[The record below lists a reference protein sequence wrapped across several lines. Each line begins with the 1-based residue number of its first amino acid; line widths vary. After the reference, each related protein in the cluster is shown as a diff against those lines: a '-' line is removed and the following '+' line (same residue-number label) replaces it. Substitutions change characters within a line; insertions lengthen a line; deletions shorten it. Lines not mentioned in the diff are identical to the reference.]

1 MDETLKGLREELRRA
16 RSEAMAARSKAD
28 EESARANQ
36 LSEDLKRQGLE
47 LTEAEKVVGRWNSA
61 AAEYADQLRAVEGE
75 KAKEKARADQLT
87 GELEAE
93 REKSEELRRA
103 LRWRTWAVGIV
114 TVGFLVAVVTV
125 LVRG

>member
-1 MDETLKGLREELRRA
+1 MVETLEGLREELRRA

-36 LSEDLKRQGLE
+36 LSEDLRRQGLE
-47 LTEAEKVVGRWNSA
+47 LTEAEKVVGRCDSA
-61 AAEYADQLRAVEGE
+61 AAEHAEQLRAVEKE
-75 KAKEKARADQLT
+75 KVKEKARADRLA

-93 REKSEELRRA
+93 RGRGEELRRA

-114 TVGFLVAVVTV
+114 TVGFLLAVVTM
-125 LVRG
+125 LLR